1 METNGAVCGTIS
13 TKNVREEAVLAQI
26 EQRTEFENR
35 PDDAFLAGVAAER
48 ARLSYALLPGAIA
61 GCLLAIATVVWF
73 ARDQAMTSICVWELA
88 TVAAIA
94 ILSAL
99 LTFYRAF
106 APAIPEANWILRY
119 CVVAAASMASG
130 GERLARSCCAT
141 RRRSATP
148 WFPMLLATMCAG
160 SAAVLAPS
168 LALFLSFTL
177 PLMLGG
183 MFTLSSDPARGLDV
197 VLLVAVVYALSVLA
211 AWRISRGI
219 GDANR
224 VALAKLREMTD
235 ASNVQAALER
245 SHSELINELAKSRKI
260 HAELQANETHF
271 RALVETSGDI
281 VWAIDA
287 SGCYTYVNGAAL
299 EAILG
304 YRAEEIIGYPFAQFA
319 DRASAQAFDDEF
331 FRLTDSGG

>member
-48 ARLSYALLPGAIA
+48 ARSSYALLPGAIA

-119 CVVAAASMASG
+119 CVVAALNGVGWGALGPVLLRDAPSF
-130 GERLARSCCAT
+130 
-141 RRRSATP
+141 ATP

-197 VLLVAVVYALSVLA
+197 VLLVAVVGVLLAVVVGALVA
-211 AWRISRGI
+211 
-219 GDANR
+219 
-224 VALAKLREMTD
+224 ALAFALR
-235 ASNVQAALER
+235 AA
-245 SHSELINELAKSRKI
+245 
-260 HAELQANETHF
+260 
-271 RALVETSGDI
+271 VTS
-281 VWAIDA
+281 
-287 SGCYTYVNGAAL
+287 
-299 EAILG
+299 
-304 YRAEEIIGYPFAQFA
+304 
-319 DRASAQAFDDEF
+319 
-331 FRLTDSGG
+331 